1 MFKIKQISDYD
12 YGDHF
17 LPAFLAGAAFLVG
30 LLAAGLA
37 ALVAFLAGLAAFLA
51 GLAAL
56 VAFFG
61 AAFLAGL
68 AAII

>member
-37 ALVAFLAGLAAFLA
+37 ALVAF
-51 GLAAL
+51 
-56 VAFFG
+56 FG